1 MSGNAVQ
8 VTRVE
13 DPHHIRSAAAQG
25 LVPTDARLIYFS
37 SASGY
42 THRFVQKL
50 ALPEG
55 QTARLPV
62 ITKEPTLEATAPF
75 VLLTP
80 TYGGGDGKGAVPKQV
95 IKFLNVEGNR
105 RLLQG
110 VIASGNTNFN
120 EGYCLAGYI
129 IARKCQVPLM
139 YKFELMG
146 TSDDVTRVR
155 EGLEGIF

>member
-1 MSGNAVQ
+1 LTAV
-8 VTRVE
+8 TA
-13 DPHHIRSAAAQG
+13 DPQHIRSAEAQG
-25 LVPTDARLIYFS
+25 LRPTAARLIYFS

-42 THRFVQKL
+42 TDRFVGKL
-50 ALPEG
+50 GLPDGEA
-55 QTARLPV
+55 ARLPLL
-62 ITKEPTLEATAPF
+62 TKDRTLQATEPY

-80 TYGGGDGKGAVPKQV
+80 TYGGGDGNGAVPKQV
-95 IKFLNVEGNR
+95 IKFLNVAGNR
-105 RLLQG
+105 ELIRG

-146 TSDDVTRVR
+146 TPDDVLRVR
-155 EGLEGIF
+155 EGLEGLWR

>member
-1 MSGNAVQ
+1 M
-8 VTRVE
+8 TRGE
-13 DPHHIRSAAAQG
+13 DPNHIRSAAAQG
-25 LVPTDARLIYFS
+25 LIPTAARLIYFS
-37 SASGY
+37 STSEY

-50 ALPEG
+50 GLPHG
-55 QTARLPV
+55 QAERLPV
-62 ITKEPTLEATAPF
+62 ITKEPTLEATAPY

-80 TYGGGDGKGAVPKQV
+80 TYGGGDGHGAVPKQV

-105 RLLQG
+105 ALLRG
-110 VIASGNTNFN
+110 VIANGNTNFN

-146 TSDDVTRVR
+146 TPDDVARVR

>member
-1 MSGNAVQ
+1 MPTSALAPD
-8 VTRVE
+8 R
-13 DPHHIRSAAAQG
+13 HHIRRPAEQG
-25 LVPTDARLIYFS
+25 LIPTAARLIYFS

-42 THRFVQKL
+42 THRFVTKL
-50 ALPEG
+50 GFDEADTE
-55 QTARLPV
+55 RLPLM
-62 ITKEPTLEATAPF
+62 TAEKTLEATVPY

-80 TYGGGDGKGAVPKQV
+80 TYGGGDGNGAVPKQV

-105 RLLQG
+105 ALLRG

-146 TSDDVTRVR
+146 TSEDVQRVR
-155 EGLEGIF
+155 TGLEGMWT

>member
-1 MSGNAVQ
+1 M
-8 VTRVE
+8 TRGE
-13 DPHHIRSAAAQG
+13 DPNHIRSAAAQG
-25 LVPTDARLIYFS
+25 LVPTQARLIYFS
-37 SASGY
+37 STSEY

-50 ALPEG
+50 ELPAG
-55 QTARLPV
+55 SAARLPV

-80 TYGGGDGKGAVPKQV
+80 TYGGGDGNGAVPKQV
-95 IKFLNVEGNR
+95 IKFLNVAGNR
-105 RLLQG
+105 SLLRG
-110 VIASGNTNFN
+110 VIANGNTNFN

-146 TSDDVTRVR
+146 TPEDVERVR
-155 EGLEGIF
+155 AGLEGIV